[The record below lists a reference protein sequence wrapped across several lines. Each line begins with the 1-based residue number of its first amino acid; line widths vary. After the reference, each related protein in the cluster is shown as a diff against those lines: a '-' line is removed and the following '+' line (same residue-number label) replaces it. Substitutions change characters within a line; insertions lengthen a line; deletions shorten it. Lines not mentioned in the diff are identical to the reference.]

1 MVASSMPRRRVM
13 MLHLGIHAAFGP
25 PRCHLTRYPRR
36 CATSMRASVLIN
48 QILTSLFTLGLLV
61 GATIR
66 RVRYGIVPFLDQAI
80 IVIM

>member
-1 MVASSMPRRRVM
+1 MVLRWGS
-13 MLHLGIHAAFGP
+13 HAALGP

-48 QILTSLFTLGLLV
+48 QILTSFLTFGLLV

-66 RVRYGIVPFLDQAI
+66 RVWDGIIPFFNQAI
-80 IVIM
+80 IVIW

>member
-1 MVASSMPRRRVM
+1 
-13 MLHLGIHAAFGP
+13 
-25 PRCHLTRYPRR
+25 
-36 CATSMRASVLIN
+36 MRASVLIN

-61 GATIR
+61 GAAIR